1 VPHRE
6 WKLRISDILECVAR
20 IKEYTD
26 GVSFEQF
33 QSDKKTVDAVLRN
46 LEIIGEAVRHIPE
59 TVQERYSEL
68 PWAEMRAMRNIVAH
82 QYFGVNLNII
92 WNTTQSNLPP
102 IVAKLE
108 EILEK
113 E

>member
-1 VPHRE
+1 METSHQRYSGIYRQDQRVH
-6 WKLRISDILECVAR
+6 AR
-20 IKEYTD
+20 I
-26 GVSFEQF
+26 SFEQF
-33 QSDKKTVDAVLRN
+33 QSDKKTIDAVLRN
-46 LEIIGEAVRHIPE
+46 LEIIGEAVRHVPE
-59 TVQERYSEL
+59 TVQERYSDL

-82 QYFGVNLNII
+82 QYFGVNLNIV

-108 EILEK
+108 EILKK

>member
-1 VPHRE
+1 
-6 WKLRISDILECVAR
+6 
-20 IKEYTD
+20 
-26 GVSFEQF
+26 
-33 QSDKKTVDAVLRN
+33 
-46 LEIIGEAVRHIPE
+46 
-59 TVQERYSEL
+59 
-68 PWAEMRAMRNIVAH
+68 MRAMRNIVAH

-108 EILEK
+108 EVLEK